1 MTKRWLIVAG
11 TVLLAACGTTPYG
24 VCEEKDETQEA
35 LCAQRPTVAP
45 ADAPAPTVSDPEQ
58 GDN

>member
-11 TVLLAACGTTPYG
+11 TALLAACGTTPYG
-24 VCEEKDETQEA
+24 VCEETDETGEA
-35 LCAQRPTVAP
+35 LCAQRPIVTP
-45 ADAPAPTVSDPEQ
+45 ADAPVPSVSDHEQ